1 MRILPLLMTFGT
13 CIIAN
18 RSPAQVTGIDRLT
31 IASGTEARIT
41 EIAAPKHYL
50 RLTVLGTDQDSLCFH
65 FAQQV
70 DAKALPWQ
78 DVSRMD
84 VSVGHR
90 SHFWQGLGIG
100 LLTGIAVGALI
111 GSSTA
116 SGEDG
121 YTPSA
126 NGALGAIAG
135 AMVGSVG
142 GGVLG
147 LVLRTDKWAPVT
159 LPPPT
164 QTRR

>member
-1 MRILPLLMTFGT
+1 M
-13 CIIAN
+13 
-18 RSPAQVTGIDRLT
+18 GIDRLS
-31 IASGTEARIT
+31 IAPGTEARVT

-50 RLTVLGTDQDSLCFH
+50 RLTVLRADQDTLRFH
-65 FAQQV
+65 FRQQL
-70 DAKALPWQ
+70 DTKALAWQ

-100 LLTGIAVGALI
+100 LLTGVAVGALI
-111 GSSTA
+111 GSSSA

-135 AMVGSVG
+135 AMLGSVSG
-142 GGVLG
+142 AVLG
-147 LVLRTDKWAPVT
+147 LVLRTEKWAPVT
-159 LPPPT
+159 LQP
-164 QTRR
+164 QAH

>member
-1 MRILPLLMTFGT
+1 MLGT

-18 RSPAQVTGIDRLT
+18 RSPAQVIGIDRLT

-41 EIAAPKHYL
+41 EVAAPKRYL
-50 RLTVLGTDQDSLCFH
+50 RLTVLGTDQDSLRFH
-65 FAQQV
+65 FRQQLDTKV
-70 DAKALPWQ
+70 LPWQ

-100 LLTGIAVGALI
+100 LLTGVVVGALI

-116 SGEDG
+116 SGNDG

-126 NGALGAIAG
+126 NGALGAIHG
-135 AMVGSVG
+135 AIVGSVG
-142 GGVLG
+142 GAVVG
-147 LVLRTDKWAPVT
+147 LAIRTEKWEPVR
-159 LPPPT
+159 LPAENH
-164 QTRR
+164 

>member
-1 MRILPLLMTFGT
+1 MVQMRILPVLIALGTF
-13 CIIAN
+13 IIAN
-18 RSPAQVTGIDRLT
+18 PSPAQVIGIDRLT
-31 IASGTEARIT
+31 IATGTEARIT

-50 RLTVLGTDQDSLCFH
+50 RLTVLGTDEDTLRFH
-65 FAQQV
+65 FRQQLGT
-70 DAKALPWQ
+70 KALPWR

-84 VSVGHR
+84 VSVGRH

-135 AMVGSVG
+135 AMLGSVG
-142 GGVLG
+142 GAVVG
-147 LVLRTDKWAPVT
+147 LAYRTETWAPVT
-159 LPPPT
+159 LPP
-164 QTRR
+164 QNH